1 MKSAKWLWICVFL
14 SSGWFE
20 GLAYQQAHDHH
31 ADGSETHQET
41 KSHED
46 KHEHADEGI
55 VHLEKSQLAHLNL
68 GETIVKRGALQETL
82 ALAAEVRFIPQKI
95 VHLTPRVSGVAAN
108 VFVTQGD
115 WVRKDQVLAKIE
127 SRDLGAA
134 KSAYLAARARVSLF
148 EETYK
153 REQRLWERKISP
165 EQDYLQ
171 AKNEWQESLIE
182 ANEKRQALQVLGL
195 KQSEIDRLTQGKT
208 KKLTEYT
215 FRAPFDGV
223 VSDLH
228 ISKGEF
234 LSHESAAF
242 VIVDPKQ
249 VWIVGQVHEK
259 DLHRVQLGQN
269 ASVSMDAYPDYT
281 PRGRV
286 NYIGSS
292 LNNETRSA
300 EARVV
305 VPNEDGRLKEG
316 MFARLTIF
324 SRQKSLVTETFLV
337 PMASIQRSD
346 RDHIVFKKIGEGR
359 FQSIPVAV
367 VNQTKD
373 YAEIR
378 GDLHEGDLLATGDI
392 FILKSELSKESLGSG
407 HSH

>member
-1 MKSAKWLWICVFL
+1 MNCAKWIWICLFL
-14 SSGWFE
+14 SSGWFL
-20 GLAYQQAHDHH
+20 GLAYQEEHDHH
-31 ADGSETHQET
+31 GDESETHQT
-41 KSHED
+41 TNHED
-46 KHEHADEGI
+46 EDEHADEGI
-55 VHLEKSQLAHLNL
+55 VHLEKFQLENLKL
-68 GETIVKRGALQETL
+68 GEAIVKHGMLQETL

-95 VHLTPRVSGVAAN
+95 VHLTPRVPGIVAD

-115 WVRKDQVLAKIE
+115 WVRKGQVLALIE
-127 SRDLGAA
+127 SRDLGSA
-134 KSAYLAARARVSLF
+134 KSAYLAARARVSLY

-171 AKNEWQESLIE
+171 AKNDWQESLIE

-195 KQSEIDRLTQGKT
+195 NQGEIDQLAEGKT

-223 VSDLH
+223 ISDLH
-228 ISKGEF
+228 ISRGEF

-259 DLHRVQLGQN
+259 NLHRVHIGQN

-281 PRGRV
+281 PLGRV
-286 NYIGSS
+286 DYIGSS

-316 MFARLTIF
+316 MFARLTLF
-324 SRQKSLVTETFLV
+324 SSQKSLATETFLV
-337 PMASIQRSD
+337 PMVSIQRSD
-346 RDHIVFKKIGEGR
+346 RAHMVFKVVGEGR
-359 FQSIPVAV
+359 FQSIPVTV

-373 YAEIR
+373 YAEVR
-378 GDLHEGDLLATGDI
+378 GDLHEGDRLATGDI
-392 FILKSELSKESLGSG
+392 FILKSELGKESLGSG